1 MVRKEQTELPLA
13 ETRTKRISNNII
25 FASKG
30 YDLRHFIIYTLF
42 FNFRFNFFWYIPIS
56 TIFQKTKIILST
68 ILGVLSLSNYQLFS
82 VFLGLLRVVSLLGLL
97 LTDHPWEP
105 KDLMTQKTET
115 TPMSLRTYKIYRLI
129 RLKWLKRH
137 KTLHR
142 IEPLKRP
149 NHSKDARS
157 VKISNALK
165 RPQHLTGLKKI
176 NIRK

>member
-1 MVRKEQTELPLA
+1 MVPKREEDSLCSLYATQNCLPFHSHICNCNILYYRSTICNPQVLLRG
-13 ETRTKRISNNII
+13 EKRASRITSCWSSYKLISGNII

-68 ILGVLSLSNYQLFS
+68 ILGVLSLSNYQQFS

-105 KDLMTQKTET
+105 K
-115 TPMSLRTYKIYRLI
+115 
-129 RLKWLKRH
+129 
-137 KTLHR
+137 
-142 IEPLKRP
+142 RP
-149 NHSKDARS
+149 NDSKDWNDPNES
-157 VKISNALK
+157 KDL
-165 RPQHLTGLKKI
+165 
-176 NIRK
+176 